1 MAYTDFDY
9 LANLTTDKTPES
21 ALPCNLADDV
31 LQLISNDLK
40 QVALC
45 RTKTVDQYPRR
56 VRTVHLLSRLM
67 LAQSERIT
75 GDDRFVMPLVRI
87 DFWMELFQYYV
98 EREILCRANG
108 TSSKADTEELLNDLE
123 NEVEIS
129 TYLNVMWEINRSES
143 SRSGSGPRG

>member
-1 MAYTDFDY
+1 MAYTDFDD

-45 RTKTVDQYPRR
+45 RSKTVDQYPRR
-56 VRTVHLLSRLM
+56 VRTLHLLSRLM

-75 GDDRFVMPLVRI
+75 GDEPFGHGI
-87 DFWMELFQYYV
+87 
-98 EREILCRANG
+98 ERADLHALRKLLLGSISLA
-108 TSSKADTEELLNDLE
+108 TSSARLMSLSTVCRSWPKA
-123 NEVEIS
+123 
-129 TYLNVMWEINRSES
+129 
-143 SRSGSGPRG
+143 

>member
-67 LAQSERIT
+67 LAQSELIT
-75 GDDRFVMPLVRI
+75 GDDRFVMPIVRI
-87 DFWMELFQYYV
+87 DFWMGLFQYYI

-108 TSSKADTEELLNDLE
+108 MSSKADTEELLTDLAD
-123 NEVEIS
+123 EVEIS
-129 TYLNVMWEINRSES
+129 TYLNVLWEHNGSES
-143 SRSGSGPRG
+143 SRTGSGP

>member
-108 TSSKADTEELLNDLE
+108 TSSKADTEELLTDLAD
-123 NEVEIS
+123 EVEIS
-129 TYLNVMWEINRSES
+129 TYLNVLREPNDFES
-143 SRSGSGPRG
+143 SRSGRDTRG